1 MTQRRARRR
10 WLGRLPAF
18 LALVGMLSSSAAA
31 IEQAALDKAPGP
43 AVSGNLT
50 GWLLVATPRL
60 RDPRFARS
68 VIFLAQHDDKGA
80 MGLIVNR
87 QITVEPASDLLQR
100 IVGEKGPDDGGRDVR
115 IHYGGPVEP
124 RFWHILHSS
133 DYRGKGTMV
142 VSKQVSMTRNEDI
155 LRALARGKGPAKGF
169 LAVGY
174 AGWGPGQLVGEI
186 RRKSWIT
193 VPPDD
198 GIVFDGEMQ
207 TKWQRATDKRGV
219 DL

>member
-10 WLGRLPAF
+10 LLGRL
-18 LALVGMLSSSAAA
+18 LTLLAAA
-31 IEQAALDKAPGP
+31 VVLSASATALEKPPSSQPGP

-50 GWLLVATPRL
+50 GWLLVATSRL

-68 VIFLAQHDDKGA
+68 VIFLAHHDDKGA

-100 IVGEKGPDDGGRDVR
+100 IVGEKGPDGGGRDVR

-133 DYRGKGTMV
+133 DYKGKGTMV
-142 VSKQVSMTRNEDI
+142 VSDRVSMTRNEDI

-174 AGWGPGQLVGEI
+174 AGWGPGQLEGEI

-193 VPPDD
+193 VRPDD